1 MLTIFALN
9 NTLCKIKLCQT
20 VVEKFSFSELKIEK
34 VFNVRGSLAS
44 CLTFRLFLTLDLYP
58 CGPLS
63 LFKKMVVLVH
73 DTHLTIHDPTMN
85 YANMSFYEEINRDIK
100 GSEKK

>member
-1 MLTIFALN
+1 MNKNIWGDFQICISVPLTIFALN

-20 VVEKFSFSELKIEK
+20 VAEKFSFSELKIEK

-44 CLTFRLFLTLDLYP
+44 CLTFRLFLTLDLYQ

-63 LFKKMVVLVH
+63 LF
-73 DTHLTIHDPTMN
+73 
-85 YANMSFYEEINRDIK
+85 
-100 GSEKK
+100 